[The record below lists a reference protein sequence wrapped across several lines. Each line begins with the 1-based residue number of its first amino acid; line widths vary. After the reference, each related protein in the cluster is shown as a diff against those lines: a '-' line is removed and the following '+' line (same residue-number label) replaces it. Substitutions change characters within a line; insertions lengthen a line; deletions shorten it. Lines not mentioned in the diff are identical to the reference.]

1 MIKEEKSKK
10 RKRVIKVTKFYKNL
24 KTGAVITEEEYK
36 EKMMSEV
43 TETSSDMGDM
53 SMGGYS
59 IFVSDVFEGQ
69 LDDFNDYVPF
79 VPENAEETE

>member
-1 MIKEEKSKK
+1 M
-10 RKRVIKVTKFYKNL
+10 TKFYKNL

-36 EKMMSEV
+36 EKLMTEV
-43 TETSSDMGDM
+43 TETSSDMGGM

-59 IFVSDVFEGQ
+59 TFVSDAFEGQ

-79 VPENAEETE
+79 DPENPEENE